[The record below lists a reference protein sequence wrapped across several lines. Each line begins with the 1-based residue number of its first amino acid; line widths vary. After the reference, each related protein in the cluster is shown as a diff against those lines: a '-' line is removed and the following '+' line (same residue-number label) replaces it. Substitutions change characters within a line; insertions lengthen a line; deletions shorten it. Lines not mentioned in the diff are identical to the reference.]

1 MLSDIATAISILS
14 EIYDIYVQ
22 LKEDQ
27 ILFRR
32 LCERVQLFTKF
43 LQELQA
49 NCANPNYK
57 PTDSLR
63 GYITQ
68 LTALLSEI
76 KDFVAKHSKKSNSF
90 YGSFKRIII
99 TSSFRNKFTNDVN
112 SLNQRINDCVSNL
125 LPSLGVNFEEQR
137 RLDTEALKNQI
148 DYVADDVVNQLVQL
162 NSQGNS
168 SKMMELLTD
177 IKSNSDDTKTEIMDQ
192 ILALE

>member
-14 EIYDIYVQ
+14 EIYDIYER

-57 PTDSLR
+57 PTDSLED
-63 GYITQ
+63 YITQ
-68 LTALLSEI
+68 LTSLLSEI
-76 KDFVAKHSKKSNSF
+76 RDFVTKHSKKSNSF

-99 TSSFRNKFTNDVN
+99 TSSFRNKFTNELN

-148 DYVADDVVNQLVQL
+148 DCVADDIKNELAQL
-162 NSQGNS
+162 NMNGDS
-168 SKMMELLTD
+168 SKMMELLTE
-177 IKSNSDDTKTEIMDQ
+177 IKSNSDDTKTEIMGQ
-192 ILALE
+192 ILEL